1 MATVV
6 RTTTADARDALAATA
21 ELPILDC
28 LDGDAVVVLA
38 GLRGDL
44 PDAVGVRLVANEDYP
59 AALIARDVATLSHLV
74 GLTTVVVGGDDAD
87 DAVTLIQAL
96 LGDEPVT
103 LANAAGTLTE
113 AYNRPAPARP
123 LTVVTDAALSA

>member
-6 RTTTADARDALAATA
+6 RTTTAGARDALAATA
-21 ELPILDC
+21 DLPILDC

-38 GLRGDL
+38 GLRGHL
-44 PDAVGVRLVANEDYP
+44 PSAIGVRLVANEDYP
-59 AALIARDVATLSHLV
+59 AALIARDAATLSHLV
-74 GLTTVVVGGDDAD
+74 GLTTVVVGGDVAD

-103 LANAAGTLTE
+103 LANAAGTLSD
-113 AYNRPAPARP
+113 AYNRPSPARA
-123 LTVVTDAALSA
+123 LTVVTDAGLRA